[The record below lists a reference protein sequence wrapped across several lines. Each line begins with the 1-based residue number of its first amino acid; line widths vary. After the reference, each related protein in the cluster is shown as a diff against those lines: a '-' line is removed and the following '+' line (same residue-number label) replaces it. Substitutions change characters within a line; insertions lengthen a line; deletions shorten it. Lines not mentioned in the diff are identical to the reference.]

1 MIYQGDG
8 LKETRMKE
16 FMIKA
21 VDNWLFRILKAVA
34 IILIALLSTLTACVQ
49 LSDLFNNIPEFENP
63 ILSLIVILLMICACR
78 ATMNANKSRMTAAI
92 AFVILSWPI
101 VGLVQDSILYVRN
114 GFDILIEK
122 ENAVKQ
128 IGRLLIVIALALM
141 PLINISI
148 RPILRKHAER

>member
-21 VDNWLFRILKAVA
+21 VDNWLVRILKSAA
-34 IILIALLSTLTACVQ
+34 IILIALLSTLIACVQ

-63 ILSLIVILLMICACR
+63 VLSFIAVPLMICACW
-78 ATMNANKSRMTAAI
+78 ATMNMKKSRTAAAI
-92 AFVILSWPI
+92 ACVVLSWPI
-101 VGLVQDSILYVRN
+101 VAIVQDSLLYLRQ
-114 GFDILIEK
+114 GYGILIEK

-128 IGRLLIVIALALM
+128 IGRLLIVTALALM

-148 RPILRKHAER
+148 RPILRKYTDR

>member
-1 MIYQGDG
+1 
-8 LKETRMKE
+8 MKE

-21 VDNWLFRILKAVA
+21 VDNWLFRILKAAA
-34 IILIALLSTLTACVQ
+34 IILIALLSTLVACVQ

-63 ILSLIVILLMICACR
+63 ILSLIVIILMICACR

>member
-1 MIYQGDG
+1 
-8 LKETRMKE
+8 MKE

-34 IILIALLSTLTACVQ
+34 IILIALLSTLIACVQ

>member
-1 MIYQGDG
+1 
-8 LKETRMKE
+8 MKE

-21 VDNWLFRILKAVA
+21 VDNWLVRILKSAA

-63 ILSLIVILLMICACR
+63 ILSFIVVLLMICACW
-78 ATMNANKSRMTAAI
+78 ATMNTKKSRTAAAI
-92 AFVILSWPI
+92 AFVVLSWPI
-101 VGLVQDSILYVRN
+101 VGIVQDSILYVRN
-114 GFDILIEK
+114 GFEILIEK

-148 RPILRKHAER
+148 RPIIRKHAEQ

>member
-1 MIYQGDG
+1 
-8 LKETRMKE
+8 MKE
-16 FMIKA
+16 LLIKA
-21 VDNWLFRILKAVA
+21 VDNLLIPALKAAAV
-34 IILIALLSTLTACVQ
+34 ILIALLSTLIACVQ

-63 ILSLIVILLMICACR
+63 IFSLIVILLMICACR

-114 GFDILIEK
+114 GFEILIEK

-128 IGRLLIVIALALM
+128 IGRFLIVIALAIM

-148 RPILRKHAER
+148 RLIIRKRAER

>member
-1 MIYQGDG
+1 
-8 LKETRMKE
+8 MKE

-63 ILSLIVILLMICACR
+63 ILSLIVIILMICACR

>member
-1 MIYQGDG
+1 
-8 LKETRMKE
+8 MKE

-128 IGRLLIVIALALM
+128 IGRLLIVTALALM

-148 RPILRKHAER
+148 RPIIRKYKDR

>member
-1 MIYQGDG
+1 
-8 LKETRMKE
+8 MKE

-21 VDNWLFRILKAVA
+21 VDHWLIRILKAAAV
-34 IILIALLSTLTACVQ
+34 ILIALLSTLIACVQ

-114 GFDILIEK
+114 GFEILIEK

-128 IGRLLIVIALALM
+128 IGRLLIVTAIATM

-148 RPILRKHAER
+148 RLIIRKHAEQ

>member
-1 MIYQGDG
+1 
-8 LKETRMKE
+8 MKE

-21 VDNWLFRILKAVA
+21 VDNWLFRILKAAA

>member
-1 MIYQGDG
+1 
-8 LKETRMKE
+8 MKE

-34 IILIALLSTLTACVQ
+34 IILIALLSTLIACVQ

-78 ATMNANKSRMTAAI
+78 ATMNANKSRMTASI

>member
-1 MIYQGDG
+1 
-8 LKETRMKE
+8 MKE

>member
-1 MIYQGDG
+1 
-8 LKETRMKE
+8 MKE

-21 VDNWLFRILKAVA
+21 VDNWLFRILKAAA
-34 IILIALLSTLTACVQ
+34 IILIALLSTLVACVQ

>member
-1 MIYQGDG
+1 
-8 LKETRMKE
+8 MKE

-21 VDNWLFRILKAVA
+21 VDNLLIPALKAAA
-34 IILIALLSTLTACVQ
+34 IVFIVLLSTLIVCVQ

-63 ILSLIVILLMICACR
+63 ILSFIVILLMICACR

-114 GFDILIEK
+114 GFEILIEK
-122 ENAVKQ
+122 ENAAKQ
-128 IGRLLIVIALALM
+128 IGRLLIVTALALM

-148 RPILRKHAER
+148 RPIIRKHAER

>member
-1 MIYQGDG
+1 
-8 LKETRMKE
+8 MKE

-21 VDNWLFRILKAVA
+21 VDNWLIRILKAAA
-34 IILIALLSTLTACVQ
+34 IILIALLSTLIACVQ

-114 GFDILIEK
+114 GFEILIEK

-128 IGRLLIVIALALM
+128 IGRLLIVIALTLM

-148 RPILRKHAER
+148 RPIIRKHAEQ

>member
-1 MIYQGDG
+1 
-8 LKETRMKE
+8 MKE

-34 IILIALLSTLTACVQ
+34 IILIALLSTLVACVQ